1 MITNDTMKGLFFIIK
16 GKHAW
21 KKEPTYTNKVT
32 GEVGHIGGYDPYD
45 DDTEEWYNVMDRK
58 CYHTIYSGSDFNRAV
73 DAIRKCIIRYKG
85 VAKNYF
91 REVSKYTSDDYYE
104 VHYLGHA
111 ELTPDRRAK
120 KCEGRCPRTSPIMQ
134 DMYRNIDSLWG
145 DYYQEYIEQAED
157 TAYTELVDERP
168 VNKSRKIVQ
177 KAKKSLGLQTPQQE
191 TPKPVLKR
199 PVVEKKKE
207 DITPT
212 IIKPTKKR
220 SVKLLRV

>member
-1 MITNDTMKGLFFIIK
+1 MINDTMRGLFFIIR

-21 KKEPTYTNKVT
+21 KKEPTYTNKVS
-32 GEVGHIGGYDPYD
+32 GEVGHLGGYNPNDEN
-45 DDTEEWYNVMDRK
+45 TEVWYNVMDRK
-58 CYHTIYSGSDFNRAV
+58 CFHTIYSGSDFNRAV
-73 DAIRKCIIRYKG
+73 DAIRKCIIRHKG

-104 VHYLGHA
+104 VHYLGHT
-111 ELTPDRRAK
+111 ELTPEKRAK
-120 KCEGRCPRTSPIMQ
+120 KCEGRCPRTSPIMM
-134 DMYRNIDSLWG
+134 DMYKNIDNLWG
-145 DYYQEYIEQAED
+145 DYYLEYIEQAED
-157 TAYTELVDERP
+157 TAYTSLVDERP

-177 KAKKSLGLQTPQQE
+177 KAKKSLGLQTPQE
-191 TPKPVLKR
+191 TPKPVLKKT

>member
-1 MITNDTMKGLFFIIK
+1 MINDSMRGLFFIVK
-16 GKHAW
+16 GKHTW
-21 KKEPTYTNKVT
+21 KKAPTYTNKVS

-58 CYHTIYSGSDFNRAV
+58 CYHTIYSGGDKDRAV
-73 DAIRKCIIRYKG
+73 DAIRKCIVRHKG
-85 VAKNYF
+85 VAKSYF

-111 ELTPDRRAK
+111 ELTPDKRAK

-134 DMYRNIDSLWG
+134 DMYRNIDSMWG
-145 DYYQEYIEQAED
+145 DYYQDLIEQAED
-157 TAYTELVDERP
+157 TAYNELVDERP

-177 KAKKSLGLQTPQQE
+177 KAKKSLGLQTPQE
-191 TPKPVLKR
+191 THKPVLKKT

-207 DITPT
+207 DVTPT
-212 IIKPTKKR
+212 IIKPVKKR

>member
-1 MITNDTMKGLFFIIK
+1 MINDSMRGLFFIVK

-21 KKEPTYTNKVT
+21 KKAPTYTNKVS
-32 GEVGHIGGYDPYD
+32 GEVGHLGGYDPYD

-58 CYHTIYSGSDFNRAV
+58 CYHTIYSGGDKDRAV
-73 DAIRKCIIRYKG
+73 DAIRKCIVRHKG
-85 VAKNYF
+85 VAKSYF

-104 VHYLGHA
+104 VHYLGHT
-111 ELTPDRRAK
+111 ELTPDKRAK

-134 DMYRNIDSLWG
+134 DMYRNIDSMWG
-145 DYYQEYIEQAED
+145 DYYQDLIEQAED
-157 TAYTELVDERP
+157 TAYNELVDERP

-177 KAKKSLGLQTPQQE
+177 KAKKSLGLQTPQE
-191 TPKPVLKR
+191 THKPVLKKT

-212 IIKPTKKR
+212 IIKPVKKR

>member
-1 MITNDTMKGLFFIIK
+1 MINDSMRGLFFIIK

-21 KKEPTYTNKVT
+21 KKAPTYTNKVS

-58 CYHTIYSGSDFNRAV
+58 CYHTIYSGGDKDRAV
-73 DAIRKCIIRYKG
+73 DAIRKCIVRHKG
-85 VAKNYF
+85 VAKSYF

-111 ELTPDRRAK
+111 ELTPDKRAK

-134 DMYRNIDSLWG
+134 DMYRNIDSMWG
-145 DYYQEYIEQAED
+145 DYYQDLIEQAED
-157 TAYTELVDERP
+157 TAYNELVDERP

-177 KAKKSLGLQTPQQE
+177 KAKKSLGLQTPQE
-191 TPKPVLKR
+191 THKPVLKKT
-199 PVVEKKKE
+199 PVEKKKE
-207 DITPT
+207 DVTPT
-212 IIKPTKKR
+212 IIKPVKKR

>member
-1 MITNDTMKGLFFIIK
+1 MINDSMRGLFFIVK

-21 KKEPTYTNKVT
+21 KKAPTYTNKVS

-58 CYHTIYSGSDFNRAV
+58 CYHTIYSGGDKDRAV
-73 DAIRKCIIRYKG
+73 DAIRKCIIRHKG
-85 VAKNYF
+85 VAKSYS

-111 ELTPDRRAK
+111 ELTPDKRAK

-134 DMYRNIDSLWG
+134 DMYRNIDSMWG
-145 DYYQEYIEQAED
+145 DYYQDLIEQAED
-157 TAYTELVDERP
+157 TAYNELVDERP

-177 KAKKSLGLQTPQQE
+177 KAKKSLGLQTPQE
-191 TPKPVLKR
+191 THKPVLKKT
-199 PVVEKKKE
+199 PVVEKKE
-207 DITPT
+207 DVTPT
-212 IIKPTKKR
+212 IIKPVKKR

>member
-1 MITNDTMKGLFFIIK
+1 MINDSMRGLFFIVK

-21 KKEPTYTNKVT
+21 KKAPTYTNKVS

-58 CYHTIYSGSDFNRAV
+58 CYHTIYSGGDKDRAV
-73 DAIRKCIIRYKG
+73 DAIRKCIVRHKG
-85 VAKNYF
+85 VAKSYF

-111 ELTPDRRAK
+111 ELTPDKRAK

-134 DMYRNIDSLWG
+134 DMYRNIDSMWG
-145 DYYQEYIEQAED
+145 DYYQDLIEQAEN
-157 TAYTELVDERP
+157 TAYNELVDERP

-177 KAKKSLGLQTPQQE
+177 KAKKSLGLQTSQE
-191 TPKPVLKR
+191 THKPVLKKT

-207 DITPT
+207 DVTPT
-212 IIKPTKKR
+212 IIKPVKKR

>member
-1 MITNDTMKGLFFIIK
+1 MINDSMRGLFFIVK

-21 KKEPTYTNKVT
+21 KKAPTYTNKVS

-58 CYHTIYSGSDFNRAV
+58 CYHTIYSGGDKDRAV
-73 DAIRKCIIRYKG
+73 DAIRKCIVRHKG
-85 VAKNYF
+85 VAKSYF

-111 ELTPDRRAK
+111 ELTPDKRAK

-134 DMYRNIDSLWG
+134 DMYRNIDSMWG
-145 DYYQEYIEQAED
+145 DYYQDLIEQAED
-157 TAYTELVDERP
+157 TAYNELVDERP

-177 KAKKSLGLQTPQQE
+177 KAKKSLGLQTPQE
-191 TPKPVLKR
+191 THRPVLKKT

-207 DITPT
+207 DVTPT
-212 IIKPTKKR
+212 IIKPVKKR